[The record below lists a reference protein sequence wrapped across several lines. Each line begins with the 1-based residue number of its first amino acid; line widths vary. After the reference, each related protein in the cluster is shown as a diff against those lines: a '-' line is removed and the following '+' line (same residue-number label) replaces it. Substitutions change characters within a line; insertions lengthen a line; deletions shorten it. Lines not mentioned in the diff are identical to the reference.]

1 VSDGPDLAPGSAP
14 PLASPATGA
23 PTDGQRTDPTPPVR
37 RARRLSGLR
46 EFALLTIAALAIAI
60 VLKTFV
66 VQAFFIPSVSMDP
79 TLRVGDRILVNRL
92 AYRFGDIERGDVIVF
107 ADPNPDATH
116 ERGIVGGLVHFLAQG
131 VGVVRPDDDDFIKR
145 VIGLPGDVVEMRRG
159 TVYVNGVPLEE
170 PYVNREDPSS
180 ADLPPTSVPDDM
192 LFVMGDNR
200 NHSGD
205 SRYQPPAGLGFVP
218 IDRVIGKAVVVIWPP
233 SRIGGAG

>member
-1 VSDGPDLAPGSAP
+1 VTSSAPDVPSEEPGPDPTGSSRP
-14 PLASPATGA
+14 E
-23 PTDGQRTDPTPPVR
+23 
-37 RARRLSGLR
+37 RRLSGAR
-46 EFALLTIAALAIAI
+46 EFAVLTIAALAIAI

-66 VQAFFIPSVSMDP
+66 VQAFYIPSVSMVP
-79 TLRVGDRILVNRL
+79 TLHVGDRILVNRL

-107 ADPNPDATH
+107 ADPNPDGTH
-116 ERGIVGGLVHFLAQG
+116 DRGIVGGLVHFLAQG

-170 PYVNREDPSS
+170 PYVNQQDPST
-180 ADLPPTSVPDDM
+180 ADLPPTSVPDGM

-218 IDRVIGKAVVVIWPP
+218 IDRVIGKAVVIIWPP
-233 SRIGGAG
+233 SRMGGVG

>member
-1 VSDGPDLAPGSAP
+1 MSDGPDLAPPSTAP
-14 PLASPATGA
+14 ATSPAPDAVPGEPA
-23 PTDGQRTDPTPPVR
+23 PIPDGPRPEPWF
-37 RARRLSGLR
+37 SGLR

-66 VQAFFIPSVSMDP
+66 VQAFYIPSVSMFP
-79 TLRVGDRILVNRL
+79 TLHVGDRILVNRL
-92 AYRFGDIERGDVIVF
+92 AYRFGDIDRGDVIVF
-107 ADPNPDATH
+107 ADPSPDASH
-116 ERGIVGGLVHFLAQG
+116 DRGIVGGLVHFLAQG
-131 VGVVRPDDDDFIKR
+131 IGVVRPDDDDFIKR

-170 PYVNREDPSS
+170 PYVNQEDLST
-180 ADLPPTSVPDDM
+180 ADLPPTSVPDGM

-218 IDRVIGKAVVVIWPP
+218 VERVIGKAVVIVWPP
-233 SRIGGAG
+233 SRIGGVG